1 MLGRVQVPRPP
12 GAQSSREVRAPV
24 PPDTSRPGQWVRGL
38 GAKGQGVR
46 GIISLLYLNLG
57 SILSEWQRMKM
68 KTIEREIRASRT

>member
-24 PPDTSRPGQWVRGL
+24 PPATSRPGQWVRGL

-46 GIISLLYLNLG
+46 GIWVRRPG
-57 SILSEWQRMKM
+57 VQGARWPGG
-68 KTIEREIRASRT
+68 